1 MSAHV
6 TWLRILGV
14 SLALLSLS
22 SCERPPV
29 ETVQRGYRGVA
40 MEQVYNPRLLA
51 EKAAQNT
58 VPVVAAAMPGP
69 GPKANT
75 IYKNVPVLG
84 ELDAGQFVNTMAAMT
99 AWVAPKQGCTY
110 CHDVTNFA
118 SDGLYTKVVARRM
131 LQMTQHLNQDWQ
143 THVAQTGVTC
153 YSCHRGEPVPS
164 NVWFSN
170 SGEHGPGDMLGNHAG
185 KNQPSMIAGV
195 SSLPIDPL
203 STFLDQKPGDIRVV
217 SQTALPDGDRKSVKQ
232 TEWTYALM
240 IHMSKSLGVNCT
252 YCHNSRSF
260 TDWDQSTPQRAT
272 AWYGIRMV
280 RDLNTH
286 YLDPLAITLP
296 ANRHGPE
303 NDGPKVDCATC
314 HQGAYKPLYGASMLK
329 DFPALAKPTTDGKPI
344 PAAPALVA
352 PATASSLAAT
362 PSTAIAQGNA
372 TVTPH

>member
-1 MSAHV
+1 MSARMA
-6 TWLRILGV
+6 WLRIIAV
-14 SLALLSLS
+14 ALALSTLS

-29 ETVQRGYRGVA
+29 EVVQRGYRGTA
-40 MEQVYNPRLLA
+40 MDQIYNPRLVADQA
-51 EKAAQNT
+51 ESNV
-58 VPVVAAAMPGP
+58 VPVVAAALPGP
-69 GPKANT
+69 GPKASS

-99 AWVAPKQGCTY
+99 AWVSPKQGCTY

-118 SDGLYTKVVARRM
+118 SDALYTKVVARRM

-153 YSCHRGEPVPS
+153 YSCHRGEPVPA
-164 NVWFSN
+164 NVWFEN
-170 SGEHGPGDMLGNHAG
+170 PGEHGSEGMLGNHAG
-185 KNQPSMIAGV
+185 KNEPSVTAGI

-203 STFLDQKPGDIRVV
+203 STFLDQSNDIRVV
-217 SQTALPDGDRKSVKQ
+217 SQTALPESDRKSIKQ

-280 RDLNTH
+280 RDLNTS
-286 YLDPLAITLP
+286 YLDPLAVTLP
-296 ANRHGPE
+296 PNRHGPE
-303 NDGPKVDCATC
+303 GDGPKVSCATC
-314 HQGAYKPLYGASMLK
+314 HQGAFKPLYGASMLK
-329 DFPALAKPTTDGKPI
+329 DFPALAKPTTDGASI
-344 PAAPALVA
+344 APAAPATQVTA
-352 PATASSLAAT
+352 ASATIGT
-362 PSTAIAQGNA
+362 PSTTIAQA
-372 TVTPH
+372 KPTVTPH

>member
-1 MSAHV
+1 VSARL
-6 TWLRILGV
+6 TWLRIIG
-14 SLALLSLS
+14 LALALIGLS

-40 MEQVYNPRLLA
+40 MEEVYDPRLLA
-51 EKAAQNT
+51 DQAELNT
-58 VPVVAAAMPGP
+58 VPVVAAALPGP

-84 ELDAGQFVNTMAAMT
+84 ELDAGQFVGTMAAMT

-118 SDGLYTKVVARRM
+118 SDSLYTKVVARRM

-153 YSCHRGEPVPS
+153 YTCHRGEPVPS
-164 NVWFSN
+164 NVWFTN
-170 SGEHGPGDMLGNHAG
+170 PGEQGADGIAGNHAG
-185 KNQPSMIAGV
+185 KNQPSMIAGI
-195 SSLPIDPL
+195 SSLPVDPL
-203 STFLDQKPGDIRVV
+203 STFLDQPGEIRVV
-217 SQTALPDGDRKSVKQ
+217 SQTALPDGDRSSIKQ

-240 IHMSKSLGVNCT
+240 IHFSKSLGVNCT

-280 RDLNTH
+280 RDLNMH
-286 YLDPLAITLP
+286 YLDPLAMTLP
-296 ANRHGPE
+296 PNRHGPE
-303 NDGPKVDCATC
+303 GDGPKVDCATC
-314 HQGAYKPLYGASMLK
+314 HQGAYKPLFGASMLK
-329 DFPALAKPTTDGKPI
+329 DFPALAKPTTDGAPI
-344 PAAPALVA
+344 VAGAAAPA
-352 PATASSLAAT
+352 PAVASSPVT
-362 PSTAIAQGNA
+362 PSTTIAQGTAN
-372 TVTPH
+372 VTAH